1 MNVVMDISDDV
12 TVMARGKVIASGSPS
27 QIASDAVVKAAYFGL

>member
-12 TVMARGKVIASGSPS
+12 TVMARGKVIASGSPT
-27 QIASDAVVKAAYFGL
+27 QIASDAAVKAAYFGL